1 MCKLMTMM
9 RQTLRKM
16 QIVAARRGGWMDNC
30 RSPAKALA
38 IFIMGIRS
46 QERQRVRYIDSVRED
61 LLAAANRSDVLRAAE
76 CVKGRK

>member
-1 MCKLMTMM
+1 
-9 RQTLRKM
+9 
-16 QIVAARRGGWMDNC
+16 MDNC